1 MYFKTIYKTLGTTGT
16 EEDESK
22 KKKKKLQEIVP
33 AVALTNFI
41 SVFQSQCRSFIVPI
55 KAATVLKNALIHKM
69 GLYPE

>member
-1 MYFKTIYKTLGTTGT
+1 MYLKNIYKTLGTTGT
-16 EEDESK
+16 EEDES

-55 KAATVLKNALIHKM
+55 KAATVLQNALIHKM